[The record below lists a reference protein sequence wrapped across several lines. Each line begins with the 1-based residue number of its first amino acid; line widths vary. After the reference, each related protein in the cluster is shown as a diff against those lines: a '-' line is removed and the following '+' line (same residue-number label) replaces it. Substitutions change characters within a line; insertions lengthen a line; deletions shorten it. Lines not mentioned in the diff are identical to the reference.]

1 MISPLEMSQNS
12 SIIMREASMMRS
24 RKNTVISA
32 STPTPL
38 ASSTSAYSPLR
49 RRTRCVLYM
58 PSRLNTNVMAT
69 L

>member
-1 MISPLEMSQNS
+1 
-12 SIIMREASMMRS
+12 MMRS